1 MMEKDI
7 VVIGGGPG
15 GYVAAIR
22 AARLGAE
29 VCLIEMDKLGGTC
42 LNRGCIPTKTLYRNA
57 EILNTLKHIDEFGI
71 NVLDFK
77 VDVKKIHLRKQGVID
92 QLVGGVEQLLKANN
106 VLVINGK
113 AELKDKNTVK
123 VILKDNRIEEITAKN
138 IIIAAGSAPSIP
150 PIEGAD
156 SEGIYTSENI
166 LNFESIPETLAII
179 GGGVIG
185 MEIACIF
192 NSLGTKVTVVEYL
205 PNILAQ
211 VDCDITKR
219 LTVSLKKKGIEI
231 NTGTKVSKIE
241 KDENG
246 YVIFGEGKKG
256 EIRLE
261 AEKLLISAGRSPMT
275 QGLNLEAVGID
286 FDRKGIK
293 VDSNYETNVKGIY
306 AVGDI
311 NGKVM
316 LAHTASH
323 QGMFAAENI
332 LAVSEEVPSEIVPSC
347 IFVFPEIAVVG
358 TTEEE
363 AKTKGLSYKTSKFM
377 FGANGKALAL
387 GEGEGFVKVI
397 ASEDKIIGVHIMGP
411 HASDIIHE
419 GTLAIANNISLKEI
433 KKTVH
438 AHPTLSEAFLEAS
451 MGINGEAIHLMPIK
465 K

>member
-1 MMEKDI
+1 MEKDI

-22 AARLGAE
+22 AAQLGAK

-42 LNRGCIPTKTLYRNA
+42 LNRGCIPTKALYRNA
-57 EILNTLKHIDEFGI
+57 ELLNTLKHIDEFGI
-71 NVLDFK
+71 NVEALT
-77 VDVKKIHLRKQGVID
+77 VDVSKIHLRKQGVID
-92 QLVGGVEQLLKANN
+92 QLVGGVDQLLKAND
-106 VLVINGK
+106 VLVLNGK
-113 AELKDKNTVK
+113 AEFKDKNTIK
-123 VILKDNRIEEITAKN
+123 VNLKDNSTEEITAKN
-138 IIIAAGSAPSIP
+138 IIIATGSAPSIP

-166 LNFESIPETLAII
+166 LNFESIPKTLAII

-192 NSLGTKVTVVEYL
+192 NSLGTKVNVLEFL
-205 PNILAQ
+205 PNIIAQ
-211 VDCDITKR
+211 VDGDITKR

-231 NTGTKVSKIE
+231 NTGTKVNKIE
-241 KDENG
+241 RQENG

-256 EIRLE
+256 EIKVE

-275 QGLNLEAVGID
+275 QGLKLEAVGVD

-293 VDSNYETNVKGIY
+293 VDSNYETSVKGIY
-306 AVGDI
+306 AIGDV

-316 LAHTASH
+316 LAHAASH
-323 QGMFAAENI
+323 QGMFAAEKI
-332 LAVSEEVPSEIVPSC
+332 LGVSEEVPSDIVPGC
-347 IFVFPEIAVVG
+347 IFVFPEIATVG
-358 TTEEE
+358 ITEEE
-363 AKTKGLSYKTSKFM
+363 AKTRGLTYKTSKFM

-433 KKTVH
+433 KNTVH
-438 AHPTLSEAFLEAS
+438 AHPTLSEAFLEAA
-451 MGINGEAIHLMPIK
+451 MGINGEAIHLMPMK